1 MKKMFLSAML
11 LTSVL
16 CALPVRADA
25 KITVFESL
33 TAAQLKQIM
42 AGEGYNVTVDEDGD
56 ISWKLDGYK
65 AFITFYDKNHS
76 MQFFVRFTAENPDP
90 EKVNLFNAKYRFGR
104 TYIATGKKGKALAL
118 ELDLDFAGGIT
129 EARLKDFLKTCQHI
143 FSAWR
148 DKVL

>member
-1 MKKMFLSAML
+1 MKKVFLCVML
-11 LTSVL
+11 LASVL

-25 KITVFESL
+25 KTNVFESL
-33 TAAQLKQIM
+33 SAAQLKQIM

-76 MQFFVRFTAENPDP
+76 IQFFVRFTADEIDMD
-90 EKVNLFNAKYRFGR
+90 KVNQFNARYRFGR
-104 TYIATGKKGKALAL
+104 TFVATGKQGKALAL

-143 FSAWR
+143 FSTWR
-148 DKVL
+148 EKIL